1 MTITCALSAHQNQP
15 LKSSTKVLFTSC
27 CLLQWDPAEYD
38 GIEILRY
45 DRLSIWT
52 PDILPYNDVGTHDQ
66 EKYDFTIPLLARYTG
81 EVNWH
86 RPVNFETTCSL
97 DVTNFPFDTQTCTI
111 EIGSWQYNKSDV
123 NVSCLKQADRDF
135 FVNDSLWDLESVE
148 CKDISHEYTNGIFG
162 LVHLTVIFKRLSK
175 FYVQNL
181 ILPNAVL
188 LSLCTLT
195 FFIPGEIGEKVSFGV
210 TVTLALC
217 VNLMI
222 VTDFVPQTS
231 KTFPKIC
238 TYFLLSI
245 VLSCLSL
252 LIATLSIN
260 VKPKQIQEKTYEI
273 STLTSQNGYASHE
286 RNGSSLPGEIEDKNS
301 YIQRQAI
308 KLLSKITRKRLDMLL
323 GVIYLTGTLLFTLL
337 FVNSMIN

>member
-1 MTITCALSAHQNQP
+1 MIS
-15 LKSSTKVLFTSC
+15 
-27 CLLQWDPAEYD
+27 
-38 GIEILRY
+38 G
-45 DRLSIWT
+45 
-52 PDILPYNDVGTHDQ
+52 
-66 EKYDFTIPLLARYTG
+66 
-81 EVNWH
+81 
-86 RPVNFETTCSL
+86 
-97 DVTNFPFDTQTCTI
+97 
-111 EIGSWQYNKSDV
+111 
-123 NVSCLKQADRDF
+123 
-135 FVNDSLWDLESVE
+135 VE